1 MLYGTLDQQRNV
13 TRRGFKSQ
21 ADLGGLI
28 GESLDFFTAIYHRV
42 YGNSPV
48 HARGNA
54 LGAVE
59 MFGPFGG
66 DQVQHPPHPS
76 ALVRLKIGDAALT
89 ATNRQIEA

>member
-13 TRRGFKSQ
+13 TRRGSKSQ

-28 GESLDFFTAIYHRV
+28 GESLDFFTAIDDRV

-48 HARGNA
+48 NARGNA

-66 DQVQHPPHPS
+66 DQVQHPPHPG
-76 ALVRLKIGDAALT
+76 ALVRFMIGDAALT